1 VFDNIRKFIKYTM
14 TSNSGEIW
22 TIFLAPFLGLP
33 IPLLPVQLLWLNLV
47 TNGIQD
53 VGLAFERG
61 HGDELAAPP
70 RRPGEPLIDRLM
82 IERGVL
88 AGLWMS
94 LLGVAWFASSLASGV
109 ALEHARNELLLLM
122 VLMQN
127 VDAFNARSEV
137 RSVLRLPLSSNP
149 VLAAGIACALALHV
163 AAMHFPPLQS
173 VLEIAPLS
181 RTEWLVMP
189 LAALSLLALMEL
201 HKVSWRWRTR
211 RTGAAT

>member
-1 VFDNIRKFIKYTM
+1 
-14 TSNSGEIW
+14 
-22 TIFLAPFLGLP
+22 
-33 IPLLPVQLLWLNLV
+33 VQLLWLNLV

-127 VDAFNARSEV
+127 VDAFNARSET
-137 RSVLRLPLSSNP
+137 RSVLRLPVSGNP
-149 VLAAGIACALALHV
+149 VLVAGIACALALHV

-181 RTEWLVMP
+181 RTDWLVMP

-201 HKVSWRWRTR
+201 HKVSWQWRAG